1 MEANKTI
8 MGEIEDNIE
17 VLITEDGSSSLR
29 RKDLGEGYHSTFGAI
44 EEGVHIFI
52 NAGLRNIEKH
62 SLINILEIGFGTG
75 LNAIL
80 TLDYSNKENQKI
92 YYQTIEKYPLSQEI
106 ISQLNYGKVL
116 SLEEEFLNLHSVSW
130 NENAKI
136 NNLFSIHKID
146 KPAENLNYKSN
157 FFDIIYFDAFAPQFE
172 ENLWQQEMFTKL
184 YSSLKEGGLLVTY
197 CCKGDV
203 KRALKASGFQIEK
216 LPGPKGKREI
226 LRAKKI

>member
-1 MEANKTI
+1 ME
-8 MGEIEDNIE
+8 GIEGNIE

-44 EEGVHIFI
+44 AEGVHIFI

-80 TLDYSNKENQKI
+80 TLDYSNKENQSI
-92 YYQTIEKYPLSQEI
+92 YYETIEKYPLSKEI

-116 SLEEEFLNLHSVSW
+116 SLEDEFLKIHSVSW
-130 NENAKI
+130 NESAEI

-146 KPAENLNYKSN
+146 KPAENLNYKAN

>member
-1 MEANKTI
+1 METI
-8 MGEIEDNIE
+8 DNNIE
-17 VLITEDGSSSLR
+17 VLITQDGSSSLR
-29 RKDLGEGYHSTFGAI
+29 RKDLQEGYHSTYGAI
-44 EEGVHIFI
+44 AESVHIFI
-52 NAGLRNIEKH
+52 DAGLRNVEKH

-75 LNAIL
+75 LNALL
-80 TLDYSNKENQKI
+80 TCEFAIKEKQSI
-92 YYQTIEKYPLSQEI
+92 YYQTIEKYPLSQQI
-106 ISQLNYGKVL
+106 ISQLNYGKLL
-116 SLEEEFLNLHSVSW
+116 SLEEEFLKIHSVSW
-130 NENAKI
+130 NENAEI

-146 KPAENLNYKSN
+146 KPAENLNYKAN

-172 ENLWQQEMFTKL
+172 ENLWQQEMFAKL

-203 KRALKASGFQIEK
+203 KRALKASGFKIEK

>member
-1 MEANKTI
+1 ME
-8 MGEIEDNIE
+8 GIEDNIE

-44 EEGVHIFI
+44 AEGVHIFI
-52 NAGLRNIEKH
+52 NAGLRNIEKY

-80 TLDYSNKENQKI
+80 TLDYSNKENQNI
-92 YYQTIEKYPLSQEI
+92 YYETIEKYPLSKEI

-116 SLEEEFLNLHSVSW
+116 SLEEEFLKIHSVSW
-130 NENAKI
+130 NENAEI
-136 NNLFSIHKID
+136 NNLFSINKID
-146 KPAENLNYKSN
+146 KPAENLNYKAN

-172 ENLWQQEMFTKL
+172 KNLWQQEMFTKL
-184 YSSLKEGGLLVTY
+184 YSSLKKGGLLVTY

>member
-1 MEANKTI
+1 METI
-8 MGEIEDNIE
+8 DNNIE
-17 VLITEDGSSSLR
+17 VLITQDGSSSLR
-29 RKDLGEGYHSTFGAI
+29 RKDLQEGYHSTYGAVAESI
-44 EEGVHIFI
+44 HIFI
-52 NAGLRNIEKH
+52 DAGLRNVEKH

-75 LNAIL
+75 LNALL
-80 TLDYSNKENQKI
+80 TCEFATKEKQSI
-92 YYQTIEKYPLSQEI
+92 YYQTIEKYPLSQQI
-106 ISQLNYGKVL
+106 ISQLNYGKLL
-116 SLEEEFLNLHSVSW
+116 SFEEEFLKIHLVPW
-130 NENAKI
+130 NENAEI

-146 KPAENLNYKSN
+146 KPAENLNYKAN

-172 ENLWQQEMFTKL
+172 ENLWQQEMFAKL

>member
-1 MEANKTI
+1 MER
-8 MGEIEDNIE
+8 IEDNIE

-44 EEGVHIFI
+44 AEGVHIFI

-62 SLINILEIGFGTG
+62 SLINILEVGFGTG

-80 TLDYSNKENQKI
+80 TLDYSNKENQNI
-92 YYQTIEKYPLSQEI
+92 YYETIEKYPLSKEI

-116 SLEEEFLNLHSVSW
+116 SLEEEFLKIHSVSW
-130 NENAKI
+130 NENAEI
-136 NNLFSIHKID
+136 NNLFSINKID
-146 KPAENLNYKSN
+146 KPAENLNYKAN

-172 ENLWQQEMFTKL
+172 ENLWQQKMFTKL

>member
-1 MEANKTI
+1 ME
-8 MGEIEDNIE
+8 GIEDNIE
-17 VLITEDGSSSLR
+17 VLITEDGSSSLK

-44 EEGVHIFI
+44 AEGVHIFI

-80 TLDYSNKENQKI
+80 TLDYSNKENQNI
-92 YYQTIEKYPLSQEI
+92 YYETIEKYPLSKEI

-116 SLEEEFLNLHSVSW
+116 SLEEEFLNIHSVSW
-130 NENAKI
+130 NENAEI

-146 KPAENLNYKSN
+146 KPAENLNYKAN

-172 ENLWQQEMFTKL
+172 ENLWQQEMFAKL
-184 YSSLKEGGLLVTY
+184 YYSLKEGGLLVTY

>member
-1 MEANKTI
+1 ME
-8 MGEIEDNIE
+8 EIEDNIE

-44 EEGVHIFI
+44 AEGVHIFI
-52 NAGLRNIEKH
+52 NAGLRNVEKH

-80 TLDYSNKENQKI
+80 TLDYSNKESQNI
-92 YYQTIEKYPLSQEI
+92 YYETIEKYPLSQEI

-116 SLEEEFLNLHSVSW
+116 SLEDEFLKIHSVSW

-136 NNLFSIHKID
+136 NNLFSINKID
-146 KPAENLNYKSN
+146 KPAENLNYKAN

>member
-1 MEANKTI
+1 METI
-8 MGEIEDNIE
+8 DNNIE
-17 VLITEDGSSSLR
+17 VLITQDGSSSLR
-29 RKDLGEGYHSTFGAI
+29 RKDLQEGYHSTYGAI
-44 EEGVHIFI
+44 AESVHIFI
-52 NAGLRNIEKH
+52 DAGLRNVEKH

-75 LNAIL
+75 LNALL
-80 TLDYSNKENQKI
+80 TCEFAIKEKQSI
-92 YYQTIEKYPLSQEI
+92 YYQTIEKYPLSQQI
-106 ISQLNYGKVL
+106 ISQLNYGKLL
-116 SLEEEFLNLHSVSW
+116 SLEKEFLKIHSVSW
-130 NENAKI
+130 NENAEI

-146 KPAENLNYKSN
+146 KPAENLNYKAN

-172 ENLWQQEMFTKL
+172 ENLWQQEMFAKL

>member
-1 MEANKTI
+1 MNNQKKQK
-8 MGEIEDNIE
+8 
-17 VLITEDGSSSLR
+17 R
-29 RKDLGEGYHSTFGAI
+29 RKL
-44 EEGVHIFI
+44 
-52 NAGLRNIEKH
+52 
-62 SLINILEIGFGTG
+62 
-75 LNAIL
+75 
-80 TLDYSNKENQKI
+80 
-92 YYQTIEKYPLSQEI
+92 LS
-106 ISQLNYGKVL
+106 KT
-116 SLEEEFLNLHSVSW
+116 SW

-146 KPAENLNYKSN
+146 KPAENLSYKAN

-172 ENLWQQEMFTKL
+172 ENLWQQEMFAKL